1 MPFNNLLDAV
11 LKKLLFYVFPYTSQY
26 LLYKR
31 YLVAVG
37 GEKLLNKR

>member
-26 LLYKR
+26 LLFIKGTSLR
-31 YLVAVG
+31 
-37 GEKLLNKR
+37 